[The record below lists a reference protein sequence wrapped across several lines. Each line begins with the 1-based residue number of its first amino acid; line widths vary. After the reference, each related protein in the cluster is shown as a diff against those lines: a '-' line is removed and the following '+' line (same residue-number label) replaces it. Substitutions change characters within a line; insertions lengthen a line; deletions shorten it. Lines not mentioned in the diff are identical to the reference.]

1 MANSNKPAARLSGMS
16 AARILLAVFFAVAVI
31 MPVVA
36 LLLHLASP
44 GALGVFSTPAF
55 GTALGNSV
63 VSALLGTALS
73 VALALAAALTLTRT
87 NVPFRNV
94 WAIVLTLPMLILSI
108 AHGMGLVHLFGS
120 SGIVT
125 NFLGTS
131 WNIYGLQGI
140 VMGALLYS
148 FPPAFL
154 MLYDALRYENC
165 QVYDA
170 ADIMGIPKASQFARI
185 TLPYLARPLVSTVF
199 ATFTLIITDYG
210 VPVMIGGRY
219 STLSVLM
226 HQEVIGR
233 LNFDSGVAI
242 GVALILPA
250 ILAFVADLLANVQGN
265 LAFSVRS
272 KRVGKN
278 PGRDLVGWVLLIALA
293 LFLVSPLVAFVV
305 KYPITMTPTLAN
317 IDRATVF
324 GMDEYWINSLLIAI
338 AVSVL
343 GAAVSWL
350 ASYVSARTHDKFGGA
365 LHLVCITT
373 MAIPGIVLGLAYM
386 MFFKGSIIY
395 GTIGILI
402 MVNLV
407 HFFASPYLMAYNA
420 LNKLNASL
428 EAVGQTLG
436 IPRRRM
442 IFDVFIPQTSG
453 TIVEMT
459 SYFFANCMVAFSAVA
474 FLANVSH
481 MPLALL
487 ISDFDTQMLVECA
500 ALVSIVI
507 FVVNDIGKVMA
518 ALVKRVIPKQRQ
530 QPGSTIHSVN
540 HLLRRTHLNRAP
552 TGPG

>member
-31 MPVVA
+31 VPVVA

-94 WAIVLTLPMLILSI
+94 WAIVLTLPMLIPSI
-108 AHGMGLVHLFGS
+108 AHGMGLVYLFGS
-120 SGIVT
+120 NGIVT

-154 MLYDALRYENC
+154 MLYDALRYENY
-165 QVYDA
+165 QAYDA
-170 ADIMGIPKASQFARI
+170 ADIMGIPKASQLARI

-199 ATFTLIITDYG
+199 ATFTLIITGYG
-210 VPVMIGGRY
+210 LPIMVGGKY

-226 HQEVIGR
+226 CQEVIGR

-250 ILAFVADLLANVQGN
+250 ILAFVVDLLTNVQGN

-293 LFLVSPLVAFVV
+293 LFLVSPLVAFSVVAFVV

-317 IDRATVF
+317 IDRDMVF

-350 ASYVSARTHDKFGGA
+350 AAYVSARTHARQVWSSAPPRLHHHDGHPRHRLGPRLHDVLQGVHHLWHHRHPHHGESRA
-365 LHLVCITT
+365 LLCELPHGLQRPEQ
-373 MAIPGIVLGLAYM
+373 AQRKPRGRGPDPGHPAPP
-386 MFFKGSIIY
+386 
-395 GTIGILI
+395 
-402 MVNLV
+402 
-407 HFFASPYLMAYNA
+407 HD
-420 LNKLNASL
+420 
-428 EAVGQTLG
+428 
-436 IPRRRM
+436 PRRLHPADLRHHRR
-442 IFDVFIPQTSG
+442 DGLVF
-453 TIVEMT
+453 
-459 SYFFANCMVAFSAVA
+459 
-474 FLANVSH
+474 
-481 MPLALL
+481 
-487 ISDFDTQMLVECA
+487 
-500 ALVSIVI
+500 
-507 FVVNDIGKVMA
+507 
-518 ALVKRVIPKQRQ
+518 
-530 QPGSTIHSVN
+530 
-540 HLLRRTHLNRAP
+540 LR
-552 TGPG
+552 

>member
-1 MANSNKPAARLSGMS
+1 MASSTTPTGIAETPAPRKRLLSGMT
-16 AARILLAVFFAVAVI
+16 ATRILLSVFFLVAVI
-31 MPVVA
+31 APVVA
-36 LLLHLASP
+36 LLTHLASP
-44 GALGVFSTPAF
+44 GALEVFSTPAF
-55 GTALGNSV
+55 GTALAHSV
-63 VSALLGTALS
+63 VSALVGTVIS

-87 NVPFRNV
+87 NVPCRNV
-94 WAIVLTLPMLILSI
+94 WAIVLTLPMLIPSI
-108 AHGMGLVHLFGS
+108 AHGMGLVYLFGS
-120 SGIVT
+120 NGIVT
-125 NFLGTS
+125 DFLGLS
-131 WNIYGLQGI
+131 WNAYGLQGI
-140 VMGALLYS
+140 VMGSLLYS

-165 QVYDA
+165 EVYDA
-170 ADIMGIPKASQFARI
+170 ADIMGIPKASQFFRV

-210 VPVMIGGRY
+210 VPIMVGGKY

-226 HQEVIGR
+226 YQEVIGR

-250 ILAFVADLLANVQGN
+250 IVAFIVDLLTNAQGN
-265 LAFSVRS
+265 LAFSVHP

-278 PGRDLVGWVLLIALA
+278 AVRDVCGWVLLIALA
-293 LFLVSPLVAFVV
+293 LFLVSPLVAFSVVAFVV
-305 KYPITMTPTLAN
+305 KYPIDMKPTLAN
-317 IDRATVF
+317 IDRAMVF
-324 GMDEYWINSLLIAI
+324 GMDEYWFNSLLIAVV
-338 AVSVL
+338 VSVL

-350 ASYVSARTHDKFGGA
+350 AAYVSARAHGRFGRV

-386 MFFKGSIIY
+386 MFFSGTPLY
-395 GTIGILI
+395 GTVGILI

-420 LNKLNASL
+420 LNKLNSSL

-442 IFDVFIPQTSG
+442 ILDVFLPQTSG
-453 TIVEMT
+453 TLVEMA
-459 SYFFANCMVAFSAVA
+459 SYFFVNCMVTISAVA
-474 FLANVSH
+474 FLANLSH

-500 ALVSIVI
+500 ALVSMVI
-507 FVVNDIGKVMA
+507 FVTNVVAKIVFA
-518 ALVKRVIPKQRQ
+518 AIKRALAR
-530 QPGSTIHSVN
+530 
-540 HLLRRTHLNRAP
+540 
-552 TGPG
+552 

>member
-31 MPVVA
+31 VPVVA

-44 GALGVFSTPAF
+44 GALGGVFSTPAL

-94 WAIVLTLPMLILSI
+94 WAIVLTLPMLIPSI
-108 AHGMGLVHLFGS
+108 AHGMGLVYLFGS
-120 SGIVT
+120 NGIVT

-140 VMGALLYS
+140 VMSALLYS

-170 ADIMGIPKASQFARI
+170 ADIMGVPKALQFARI

-210 VPVMIGGRY
+210 VLIMVGGKY

-226 HQEVIGR
+226 YQEVIGR

-250 ILAFVADLLANVQGN
+250 ILAFVVDLLTNVQGN

-293 LFLVSPLVAFVV
+293 LFLVSPLVAFSAVAFVV
-305 KYPITMTPTLAN
+305 KYPITMTLTLAN
-317 IDRATVF
+317 IDRAMVF

-350 ASYVSARTHDKFGGA
+350 AAYVSARTTS
-365 LHLVCITT
+365 LVERST
-373 MAIPGIVLGLAYM
+373 
-386 MFFKGSIIY
+386 SS
-395 GTIGILI
+395 
-402 MVNLV
+402 
-407 HFFASPYLMAYNA
+407 ASPRWPSP
-420 LNKLNASL
+420 ASSW
-428 EAVGQTLG
+428 A
-436 IPRRRM
+436 
-442 IFDVFIPQTSG
+442 S
-453 TIVEMT
+453 
-459 SYFFANCMVAFSAVA
+459 
-474 FLANVSH
+474 
-481 MPLALL
+481 
-487 ISDFDTQMLVECA
+487 
-500 ALVSIVI
+500 
-507 FVVNDIGKVMA
+507 
-518 ALVKRVIPKQRQ
+518 
-530 QPGSTIHSVN
+530 
-540 HLLRRTHLNRAP
+540 P
-552 TGPG
+552 T

>member
-1 MANSNKPAARLSGMS
+1 MPAL
-16 AARILLAVFFAVAVI
+16 
-31 MPVVA
+31 
-36 LLLHLASP
+36 
-44 GALGVFSTPAF
+44 

-63 VSALLGTALS
+63 VSALLGTTLS

-94 WAIVLTLPMLILSI
+94 WAIVLTLPMLIPSI
-108 AHGMGLVHLFGS
+108 AHGMGLVYLFGS
-120 SGIVT
+120 NGIVT

-170 ADIMGIPKASQFARI
+170 AGIMGIPKASQFARI

-210 VPVMIGGRY
+210 LPIMVGGKY

-226 HQEVIGR
+226 YQEVIGR

-250 ILAFVADLLANVQGN
+250 ILAFVADLLTNVQGN

-278 PGRDLVGWVLLIALA
+278 PGRGLVGWVLLNALA

-317 IDRATVF
+317 IDRDMVF

-350 ASYVSARTHDKFGGA
+350 AAYVSARTHDKFGRA
-365 LHLVCITT
+365 LHIVCITT

-386 MFFKGSIIY
+386 MFFKGSPLY
-395 GTIGILI
+395 GTIGVPV
-402 MVNLV
+402 MANLV
-407 HFFASPYLMAYNA
+407 HFFASSYLMAYNA
-420 LNKLNASL
+420 LNKLNGSL
-428 EAVGQTLG
+428 EAMSQTLG
-436 IPRRRM
+436 IPA
-442 IFDVFIPQTSG
+442 G
-453 TIVEMT
+453 
-459 SYFFANCMVAFSAVA
+459 AWC
-474 FLANVSH
+474 
-481 MPLALL
+481 
-487 ISDFDTQMLVECA
+487 
-500 ALVSIVI
+500 
-507 FVVNDIGKVMA
+507 
-518 ALVKRVIPKQRQ
+518 
-530 QPGSTIHSVN
+530 STCFC
-540 HLLRRTHLNRAP
+540 P
-552 TGPG
+552 

>member
-1 MANSNKPAARLSGMS
+1 MANSNKSAARLSGMS
-16 AARILLAVFFAVAVI
+16 AARILLVVFFAVAVI
-31 MPVVA
+31 VPVVA

-44 GALGVFSTPAF
+44 GALGVFSTPAL

-94 WAIVLTLPMLILSI
+94 WAIVLTLPMLTLSI
-108 AHGMGLVHLFGS
+108 AHGMGLVYLFGS
-120 SGIVT
+120 DGIVT

-154 MLYDALRYENC
+154 MPYDALRYENC

-185 TLPYLARPLVSTVF
+185 TLSYLARPLVSTVF

-210 VPVMIGGRY
+210 LPIMVGGKY

-226 HQEVIGR
+226 YQEVIGR

-250 ILAFVADLLANVQGN
+250 ILAFVVDLLTNVQGN

-293 LFLVSPLVAFVV
+293 LFLVSPLVAFSVVAFVV

-317 IDRATVF
+317 IDRAMVF

-350 ASYVSARTHDKFGGA
+350 AAYVSARTHDKFGRA

-373 MAIPGIVLGLAYM
+373 MAILGIVLGLAYM

-436 IPRRRM
+436 IPHRRM
-442 IFDVFIPQTSG
+442 ILDVFIPQTSG
-453 TIVEMT
+453 TIVEMA
-459 SYFFANCMVAFSAVA
+459 SYFFANRTVTLSAVA

-500 ALVSIVI
+500 ALVPIVI
-507 FVVNDIGKVMA
+507 FVVNVIGKVVT
-518 ALVKRVIPKQRQ
+518 ALVKRVIAK
-530 QPGSTIHSVN
+530 
-540 HLLRRTHLNRAP
+540 
-552 TGPG
+552 

>member
-1 MANSNKPAARLSGMS
+1 
-16 AARILLAVFFAVAVI
+16 
-31 MPVVA
+31 
-36 LLLHLASP
+36 
-44 GALGVFSTPAF
+44 
-55 GTALGNSV
+55 
-63 VSALLGTALS
+63 
-73 VALALAAALTLTRT
+73 
-87 NVPFRNV
+87 
-94 WAIVLTLPMLILSI
+94 
-108 AHGMGLVHLFGS
+108 
-120 SGIVT
+120 
-125 NFLGTS
+125 
-131 WNIYGLQGI
+131 
-140 VMGALLYS
+140 MGALLYS

-154 MLYDALRYENC
+154 MLYDALRYENR

-210 VPVMIGGRY
+210 VPIMVGGKY

-226 HQEVIGR
+226 YQEVIGH
-233 LNFDSGVAI
+233 LNFDS

-250 ILAFVADLLANVQGN
+250 ILAFVVDLLANVQDN
-265 LAFSVRS
+265 LASSVRS

-278 PGRDLVGWVLLIALA
+278 PGRDLVGWVPLIALV
-293 LFLVSPLVAFVV
+293 LFLVSPLVAFSVVAFVV

-317 IDRATVF
+317 IDRAMVF

-350 ASYVSARTHDKFGGA
+350 AAYVSARTHDKFGRA

-402 MVNLV
+402 MVILM
-407 HFFASPYLMAYNA
+407 HFFASPYLMAYSA

-428 EAVGQTLG
+428 EAGGQTLG

-442 IFDVFIPQTSG
+442 IPDVFIPQTSG
-453 TIVEMT
+453 AIVEMA
-459 SYFFANCMVAFSAVA
+459 SFLFVNCMVTISAVA

-487 ISDFDTQMLVECA
+487 ISDFDTQMLVKCA
-500 ALVSIVI
+500 TLVSMVI
-507 FVVNDIGKVMA
+507 FVTNVVAKVIFA
-518 ALVKRVIPKQRQ
+518 IIKPALAK
-530 QPGSTIHSVN
+530 
-540 HLLRRTHLNRAP
+540 
-552 TGPG
+552 

>member
-31 MPVVA
+31 VPVVA

-44 GALGVFSTPAF
+44 GALGVFSTPAL

-94 WAIVLTLPMLILSI
+94 WAIVLTLPMLIPSI
-108 AHGMGLVHLFGS
+108 AHGMGLVYLFGS
-120 SGIVT
+120 NSIVT

-131 WNIYGLQGI
+131 RNIYGLQGI

-170 ADIMGIPKASQFARI
+170 ADIMGIPKASQFACI

-199 ATFTLIITDYG
+199 ATFTPIITDYG
-210 VPVMIGGRY
+210 LPIMVGGKY

-226 HQEVIGR
+226 YQEVIGC

-250 ILAFVADLLANVQGN
+250 ILAFVVDLLTNVQGN

-278 PGRDLVGWVLLIALA
+278 PGRDLVGWVRGSCPGPLPGEPARGLLGRGLRGRVPHHHDPHARRHRQSHGLWHG
-293 LFLVSPLVAFVV
+293 
-305 KYPITMTPTLAN
+305 
-317 IDRATVF
+317 R
-324 GMDEYWINSLLIAI
+324 
-338 AVSVL
+338 VL
-343 GAAVSWL
+343 
-350 ASYVSARTHDKFGGA
+350 D
-365 LHLVCITT
+365 
-373 MAIPGIVLGLAYM
+373 
-386 MFFKGSIIY
+386 
-395 GTIGILI
+395 
-402 MVNLV
+402 
-407 HFFASPYLMAYNA
+407 
-420 LNKLNASL
+420 
-428 EAVGQTLG
+428 
-436 IPRRRM
+436 
-442 IFDVFIPQTSG
+442 
-453 TIVEMT
+453 
-459 SYFFANCMVAFSAVA
+459 
-474 FLANVSH
+474 
-481 MPLALL
+481 
-487 ISDFDTQMLVECA
+487 
-500 ALVSIVI
+500 
-507 FVVNDIGKVMA
+507 
-518 ALVKRVIPKQRQ
+518 
-530 QPGSTIHSVN
+530 
-540 HLLRRTHLNRAP
+540 
-552 TGPG
+552 

>member
-16 AARILLAVFFAVAVI
+16 AARILLAVFFAVAIIV
-31 MPVVA
+31 PVVA

-73 VALALAAALTLTRT
+73 VALALAAALTLTRA

-94 WAIVLTLPMLILSI
+94 WAIVLTLPMLIPSI

-120 SGIVT
+120 NGIVT

-185 TLPYLARPLVSTVF
+185 TLPRLARPLVSTVF

-210 VPVMIGGRY
+210 VPVMIGGKY

-350 ASYVSARTHDKFGGA
+350 AAYVSARTHDKFGGA

-407 HFFASPYLMAYNA
+407 HFFASPHLMAYNA

-442 IFDVFIPQTSG
+442 TLDVFIPQTSG

-459 SYFFANCMVAFSAVA
+459 SYFFVNCMVMISAVA

-487 ISDFDTQMLVECA
+487 ISDFDTQMLVECT

-507 FVVNDIGKVMA
+507 FVVNVIGKVVA
-518 ALVKRVIPKQRQ
+518 ALVKRVIAKQRQ

-540 HLLRRTHLNRAP
+540 RLLRRTHLNRAP

>member
-1 MANSNKPAARLSGMS
+1 M
-16 AARILLAVFFAVAVI
+16 
-31 MPVVA
+31 
-36 LLLHLASP
+36 
-44 GALGVFSTPAF
+44 
-55 GTALGNSV
+55 

-94 WAIVLTLPMLILSI
+94 WAIVLTLPMLIPSI
-108 AHGMGLVHLFGS
+108 AHGMGLVYLFGS
-120 SGIVT
+120 NGIVT

-210 VPVMIGGRY
+210 LPIMVGGKY

-226 HQEVIGR
+226 YQEVIGR

-250 ILAFVADLLANVQGN
+250 ILAFVADLLTNVQGN

-278 PGRDLVGWVLLIALA
+278 PGRGLVGWVLLNALA

-317 IDRATVF
+317 IDRDMVF

-350 ASYVSARTHDKFGGA
+350 AAYVSARTHDKFGRA
-365 LHLVCITT
+365 LHIVCITT

-386 MFFKGSIIY
+386 MFFKGSPLY
-395 GTIGILI
+395 GTIGVPV
-402 MVNLV
+402 MANLV
-407 HFFASPYLMAYNA
+407 HFFASSYLMAYNA

-436 IPRRRM
+436 IPRRCM
-442 IFDVFIPQTSG
+442 ILDVFIPQTSG
-453 TIVEMT
+453 TIVEMA
-459 SYFFANCMVAFSAVA
+459 SCFFVNCMVTISAVA

-481 MPLALL
+481 ILLALL

-500 ALVSIVI
+500 ALVPIVI
-507 FVVNDIGKVMA
+507 FVVNVIGKVVA
-518 ALVKRVIPKQRQ
+518 ALVKRVIAKQRQ
-530 QPGSTIHSVN
+530 QPGSTIHSVS

>member
-1 MANSNKPAARLSGMS
+1 
-16 AARILLAVFFAVAVI
+16 
-31 MPVVA
+31 
-36 LLLHLASP
+36 
-44 GALGVFSTPAF
+44 
-55 GTALGNSV
+55 
-63 VSALLGTALS
+63 
-73 VALALAAALTLTRT
+73 
-87 NVPFRNV
+87 
-94 WAIVLTLPMLILSI
+94 
-108 AHGMGLVHLFGS
+108 
-120 SGIVT
+120 
-125 NFLGTS
+125 
-131 WNIYGLQGI
+131 
-140 VMGALLYS
+140 
-148 FPPAFL
+148 

-210 VPVMIGGRY
+210 VPIMVGGKY

-226 HQEVIGR
+226 YQEVIGR

-250 ILAFVADLLANVQGN
+250 IVAFVVDLLTNAQGN
-265 LAFSVRS
+265 LAFSVHP
-272 KRVGKN
+272 KRVGKSA
-278 PGRDLVGWVLLIALA
+278 GRDAAGWVLLVALA
-293 LFLVSPLVAFVV
+293 LFLVSPLAAFSVVAFVV
-305 KYPITMTPTLAN
+305 KYPITMAPTLAN
-317 IDRATVF
+317 IDRALVF
-324 GMDEYWINSLLIAI
+324 GMDEYWLNSIVIAI
-338 AVSVL
+338 TASVL

-350 ASYVSARTHDKFGGA
+350 AAYVSARAHGRFGRA

-386 MFFKGSIIY
+386 MFFKGTPLY

-442 IFDVFIPQTSG
+442 ILDVFVPQTSG
-453 TIVEMT
+453 TIIEMA
-459 SYFFANCMVAFSAVA
+459 SYFFVNCMVTISAVA

-500 ALVSIVI
+500 ALVSMVI
-507 FVVNDIGKVMA
+507 FVTNVAAKVVFA
-518 ALVKRVIPKQRQ
+518 AVKRTLAK
-530 QPGSTIHSVN
+530 
-540 HLLRRTHLNRAP
+540 
-552 TGPG
+552 

>member
-31 MPVVA
+31 VPVVA

-73 VALALAAALTLTRT
+73 VALALTAALTLART

-94 WAIVLTLPMLILSI
+94 WAIVLTLPMLIPSI
-108 AHGMGLVHLFGS
+108 AHGMGLVYLFGS
-120 SGIVT
+120 DGIVT

-154 MLYDALRYENC
+154 MFYDALRCENC

-210 VPVMIGGRY
+210 VLIMVGGKY

-226 HQEVIGR
+226 YQEVIGR

-242 GVALILPA
+242 GVVLILPA
-250 ILAFVADLLANVQGN
+250 ILAFVADLLTNVQGN

-278 PGRDLVGWVLLIALA
+278 PGRGLVGWVLLIALA

-317 IDRATVF
+317 IDRDMVF
-324 GMDEYWINSLLIAI
+324 GMDEHWINSLLIAI

-350 ASYVSARTHDKFGGA
+350 AAYVSARTHDKFGRA

-407 HFFASPYLMAYNA
+407 HFFASPHLMAYNT

-436 IPRRRM
+436 IPRGRM
-442 IFDVFIPQTSG
+442 ILDVFIPQASG
-453 TIVEMT
+453 TIVEMA
-459 SYFFANCMVAFSAVA
+459 SYFFVNRMVTISAVA

-481 MPLALL
+481 MPPALL

-500 ALVSIVI
+500 ALASIVI
-507 FVVNDIGKVMA
+507 FAVNVIGKVVA
-518 ALVKRVIPKQRQ
+518 ALVKRVIAKQRQ

-552 TGPG
+552 TGPS

>member
-31 MPVVA
+31 VPVVA

-44 GALGVFSTPAF
+44 GALEVFSTPAL

-94 WAIVLTLPMLILSI
+94 WAIVLTLPMLIPSI
-108 AHGMGLVHLFGS
+108 AHGMGLVYLFGS
-120 SGIVT
+120 NGIVT

-154 MLYDALRYENC
+154 MLYDALRYENR

-210 VPVMIGGRY
+210 VPIMVGGKY

-226 HQEVIGR
+226 YQEVIGR

-250 ILAFVADLLANVQGN
+250 ILAFVADLLTNVQGN

-278 PGRDLVGWVLLIALA
+278 PGRGLVGWVLLIALA

-317 IDRATVF
+317 IDRDMVF

-350 ASYVSARTHDKFGGA
+350 AAYVSARTHDKFGRA

-407 HFFASPYLMAYNA
+407 HFFASPHLMAYNT

-442 IFDVFIPQTSG
+442 ILDVFIPQASG
-453 TIVEMT
+453 TIVEMA
-459 SYFFANCMVAFSAVA
+459 SYFFVNRMVTISAVA

-481 MPLALL
+481 MPPALL

-500 ALVSIVI
+500 ALASIVI
-507 FVVNDIGKVMA
+507 FVVNVIGKVVA
-518 ALVKRVIPKQRQ
+518 ALVKRVIAKQRQ

-540 HLLRRTHLNRAP
+540 HLLCRTHLNRAP

>member
-1 MANSNKPAARLSGMS
+1 M
-16 AARILLAVFFAVAVI
+16 
-31 MPVVA
+31 
-36 LLLHLASP
+36 
-44 GALGVFSTPAF
+44 
-55 GTALGNSV
+55 GT
-63 VSALLGTALS
+63 
-73 VALALAAALTLTRT
+73 
-87 NVPFRNV
+87 
-94 WAIVLTLPMLILSI
+94 
-108 AHGMGLVHLFGS
+108 
-120 SGIVT
+120 
-125 NFLGTS
+125 
-131 WNIYGLQGI
+131 
-140 VMGALLYS
+140 LLYS

-154 MLYDALRYENC
+154 MLYDALRYENR

-210 VPVMIGGRY
+210 VPIMVGGKY

-226 HQEVIGR
+226 YQEVIGH
-233 LNFDSGVAI
+233 LNFDS

-250 ILAFVADLLANVQGN
+250 ILAFVVDLLANVQGN
-265 LAFSVRS
+265 LTFSVRS

-278 PGRDLVGWVLLIALA
+278 PGRDLVGWVPLIALV
-293 LFLVSPLVAFVV
+293 LFLVSPLVAFSVVAFVV

-317 IDRATVF
+317 IDRAMVF

-350 ASYVSARTHDKFGGA
+350 AAYVSARTHDKFGRA

-402 MVNLV
+402 MVILM
-407 HFFASPYLMAYNA
+407 HFFASPYLMAYSA

-428 EAVGQTLG
+428 EAGGQTLG

-442 IFDVFIPQTSG
+442 ILDVFIPQTSG
-453 TIVEMT
+453 AIVEMA
-459 SYFFANCMVAFSAVA
+459 SYLFVNCMVTISAVA

-487 ISDFDTQMLVECA
+487 ISDFDTQMLVKCA
-500 ALVSIVI
+500 TLVSMVI
-507 FVVNDIGKVMA
+507 FVTNVVAKVIFAIIKPALAKYQAFPPLSYPMLKQHDADTPPAFGLA
-518 ALVKRVIPKQRQ
+518 AF
-530 QPGSTIHSVN
+530 S
-540 HLLRRTHLNRAP
+540 
-552 TGPG
+552 

>member
-1 MANSNKPAARLSGMS
+1 MPAL
-16 AARILLAVFFAVAVI
+16 
-31 MPVVA
+31 
-36 LLLHLASP
+36 
-44 GALGVFSTPAF
+44 

-94 WAIVLTLPMLILSI
+94 WAIVLTLPMLIPSI
-108 AHGMGLVHLFGS
+108 AHGMGLVYLFGS
-120 SGIVT
+120 NGIVT

-210 VPVMIGGRY
+210 LPIMVGGKY

-226 HQEVIGR
+226 YQEVIGC

-250 ILAFVADLLANVQGN
+250 ILAFVADLLTNVQGN

-278 PGRDLVGWVLLIALA
+278 PGRGLVGWVLLNALA

-317 IDRATVF
+317 IDRDMVF

-350 ASYVSARTHDKFGGA
+350 AAYVSARTHDKFGRA
-365 LHLVCITT
+365 LHIVCITT
-373 MAIPGIVLGLAYM
+373 MAIPGIVLGLSYM
-386 MFFKGSIIY
+386 LFFKGSPLY

-420 LNKLNASL
+420 LDKLNGSL

-436 IPRRRM
+436 IPRKRM
-442 IFDVFIPQTSG
+442 VLDVFLPQTRG
-453 TIVEMT
+453 TVVEMA
-459 SYFFANCMVAFSAVA
+459 SYFFVNCMVTISAVA

-481 MPLALL
+481 MPPALL
-487 ISDFDTQMLVECA
+487 ISDFDTQMLVKCA

-507 FVVNDIGKVMA
+507 FVVNAIGKVAA
-518 ALVKRVIPKQRQ
+518 ALVKRVIAK
-530 QPGSTIHSVN
+530 
-540 HLLRRTHLNRAP
+540 
-552 TGPG
+552 